1 MTHREA
7 LALLGFVALC
17 LAVAAAGGAV
27 TASSVGTWYAGLAK
41 PAFNPPNW
49 VFAPVWTALYLMMA
63 FAGWRVW
70 RRSQPPRLAARGTP
84 PLQEGSRNAARL
96 ALGVW
101 AVQLAMNLT
110 WSFLFF
116 GARSIGG
123 ALVEIVVLFAAI
135 VVTAG
140 LFWRIDR
147 LAGVLFVPYIWW
159 VGFAAVLNAALWG
172 LN

>member
-1 MTHREA
+1 MGSSPNDNRGRDA
-7 LALLGFVALC
+7 VALLGFVALC

-63 FAGWRVW
+63 VAGWRVW
-70 RRSQPPRLAARGTP
+70 RRRGVP
-84 PLQEGSRNAARL
+84 AARL

-101 AVQLAMNLT
+101 AVQLAMNLM

-116 GARSIGG
+116 GARTIGG
-123 ALVEIVVLFAAI
+123 ALAEIAVLFAAI

-147 LAGVLFVPYIWW
+147 VAGVLFVPYIWW